1 MKMTLNIILPPEKI
15 QAINLFLE
23 QKNTTLQAELQKYTE
38 QLYTKIVPQ
47 PVKDFIDAKAEQEK
61 AAKKMKE
68 KPKP

>member
-1 MKMTLNIILPPEKI
+1 MKMVLNISLPSEKI

-38 QLYTKIVPQ
+38 QLYSKIVPQ
-47 PVKDFIDAKAEQEK
+47 AVKDFIDAKAEQEK
-61 AAKKMKE
+61 AAKKLKE